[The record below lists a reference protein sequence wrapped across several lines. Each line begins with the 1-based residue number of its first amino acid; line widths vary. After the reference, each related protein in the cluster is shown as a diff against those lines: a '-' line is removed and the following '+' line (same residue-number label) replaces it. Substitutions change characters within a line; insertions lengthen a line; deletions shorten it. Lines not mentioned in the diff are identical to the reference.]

1 MVDETL
7 KRRNA
12 CLNSMANRLG
22 MITHHQYNIEN
33 GDLNTVEWNEKE
45 IMTDPTIIRETSL
58 A

>member
-22 MITHHQYNIEN
+22 MINHHQYNIET
-33 GDLNTVEWNEKE
+33 GDLNTVEWKE
-45 IMTDPTIIRETSL
+45 GTIV
-58 A
+58 